1 MGLFT
6 PNNIEVP
13 VVNFAVHW
21 AGGVASPAN
30 PTYTPEEL
38 AQQLKDSG
46 AKALI
51 TQKPFLEIARKA
63 AALVGLPAE
72 RILLLGEGR
81 DETGVHRHWTD
92 ITAKR
97 AKVQPQKAVI
107 DPKKDLAYLVYSS
120 VSMALL
126 KVEATVTK
134 GLTNPC
140 CELGNYWIA
149 QGRDAHPLQHRCS
162 SHADGPRGKALKL
175 RF

>member
-6 PNNIEVP
+6 PNNIDVP

-63 AALVGLPAE
+63 AALAGLPAE

-92 ITAKR
+92 ITAKG

-120 VSMALL
+120 VSVAFYQIEAAVDGRTDESMLCIRELL
-126 KVEATVTK
+126 D
-134 GLTNPC
+134 C
-140 CELGNYWIA
+140 
-149 QGRDAHPLQHRCS
+149 
-162 SHADGPRGKALKL
+162 PRV
-175 RF
+175 